1 MLMRTQPNYR
11 NLEVY
16 QMAFQLSLDMLQIA
30 SQMPMEAADTVSK
43 ALVKCSQTV
52 GVKIAEG
59 WVRRKRPGAME
70 DHMSDA
76 ASALAELNLW
86 MMVGME
92 YNYISKLDYEAV
104 NNSCDQLSNKLGEFQ
119 HRWVLSN

>member
-1 MLMRTQPNYR
+1 MTSQPNYR
-11 NLEVY
+11 TLEVY
-16 QMAFQLSLDMLQIA
+16 QMAFQLSLDMLQLA
-30 SQMPMEAADTVSK
+30 AHVPMEAADTVAQ

-59 WVRRKRPGAME
+59 WVRRKRPGALE
-70 DHMSDA
+70 DHMSQA
-76 ASALAELNLW
+76 ESALAELNLW

-92 YNYISKLDYEAV
+92 YNYISQVDYEAV
-104 NNSCDQLSNKLGEFQ
+104 NRTCGDLNDKLGEFQ